1 MKVALSILALAAL
14 TACGGGGSGGG
25 GGGGFFVAPAATA
38 PAADPKPVDPI
49 LQAPTVLSQNCRP
62 TEQDNHTNCDLVP
75 GEVPTGLAVPAG
87 AFASFTNRTG
97 VPLQID
103 QIDAFTGERQF
114 WSEYCAYVEHL
125 NTFQW
130 PAGQGEVG
138 CSAKNIGEDYPP
150 MRWGNSTGLLVEP
163 NQTVILN
170 SHTEPSSIPHTYS
183 LHVSKLNT
191 GVQSWRQPQV
201 DRVIPCDDQMQSTEL
216 SAWQNT
222 TGHDMHLIGASIYA
236 ETPSS
241 KAPNTMSGNACI
253 YVFAAD
259 GTQKYSN
266 CDAAIK
272 TRGEVSFPLVT
283 IAPGEMVAAQA
294 TNACKKGSH
303 WNFAAF
309 LRVW

>member
-1 MKVALSILALAAL
+1 MFKQAL
-14 TACGGGGSGGG
+14 TAAAVAALCACGGGGGGSGGG
-25 GGGGFFVAPAATA
+25 FMPIAAAPAQT
-38 PAADPKPVDPI
+38 PAKSPDPV
-49 LQAPTVLSQNCRP
+49 LQAPTVVSQNCRP
-62 TEQDNHTNCDLVP
+62 TEQDNHVNCDMVP
-75 GEVPTGLAVPAG
+75 GEVPTGLSVPAG
-87 AFASFTNRTG
+87 SFASFTNRTG

-103 QIDAFTGERQF
+103 QIDAFTGERKN

-138 CSAKNIGEDYPP
+138 CSAKNIGEDYTP
-150 MRWGNSTGLLVEP
+150 MRWGANTGLLVEP

-170 SHTEPSSIPHTYS
+170 SHTEPSSIEHTYS
-183 LHVSKLNT
+183 LHVSVLNT

-201 DRVIPCDDQMQSTEL
+201 DQVIPCDGQMQSTVL

-241 KAPNTMSGNACI
+241 AAPNTMSGNACI
-253 YVFAAD
+253 YVFTAD
-259 GTQKYSN
+259 GTQKYNN
-266 CDAAIK
+266 CDQSIR

-283 IAPGEMVAAQA
+283 INPGDLVGAQA
-294 TNACKKGSH
+294 TNACQSGSH
-303 WNFAAF
+303 WNWAAF